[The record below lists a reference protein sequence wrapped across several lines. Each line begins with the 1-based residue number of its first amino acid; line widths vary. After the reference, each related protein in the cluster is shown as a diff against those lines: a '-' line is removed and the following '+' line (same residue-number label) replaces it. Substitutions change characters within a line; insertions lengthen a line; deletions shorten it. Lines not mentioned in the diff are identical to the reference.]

1 LSDEALSRAR
11 AALGRGDLVEARR
24 SATAACDVA
33 PESVDA
39 WFLLGAACHR
49 AAHLDSALGAFE
61 HAARLVPTAS
71 AIANARASVLSE
83 LGRVGE
89 ARQVLEGALDH
100 GAVADVQLLVN
111 LGIALEALDEH
122 GQAERRYDEA
132 IAAARP
138 LRHPAIGHALQNL
151 GALLMQQRRFEEAL
165 SLHEEFVALAPRLP
179 DAHFN
184 LAENLLALDRPEAA
198 LAAAD
203 RALHLD
209 SRHVFAR
216 IDRAFALALTDR
228 LPEAQAELQRAR
240 SIDPTRFA
248 SYRNAYDAEGSGTLE
263 GLDARMLFVHWHL
276 RQLAD
281 CNWSRYAPF
290 VKRLKELLEDAD
302 EWPGPLADPGLPFG
316 VLGLPIDAPTQG
328 RLARNVARA
337 RQVIGERIE
346 RPSVMRSRKTSDRLR
361 VGYVS
366 PDFHAHPTAYLTRQ
380 LFRAHD
386 RSRIEVFAYSL
397 FAGDDDG
404 YTHEIQAGC
413 DAFRR
418 VATES
423 TRAIVDRIAGDRID
437 VLVDLAG
444 YTAGSRPGIF
454 NARPAPIQVTWLG
467 FAGTTGNE
475 NIDYAIVDRISAPEG
490 SEAHWS
496 EQLVY
501 LPASYYV
508 SSPTPLEPPSLRSEL
523 GLPGDSFVFCCF
535 NNAWKIEPTVF
546 GCWLEILRSVPNS
559 VLWLLGVS
567 NAQVE
572 NLRATAAVGGIDP
585 ARLVFARIQPHA
597 RHLARVGAA
606 DLFLDTFLCNA
617 HTTAIDTLWAG
628 VPVLSC
634 AGTTVPS
641 RVCASLLN
649 ALGLDELVTKSHE
662 AYVAEAIR
670 LACEPVALAA
680 VRAKLQAARR
690 SASLFDPGARAR
702 SLERAFTTM
711 WNRHEAGLP
720 PASFEV

>member
-1 LSDEALSRAR
+1 MP
-11 AALGRGDLVEARR
+11 G
-24 SATAACDVA
+24 
-33 PESVDA
+33 SVDA
-39 WFLLGAACHR
+39 WYLLGAACHR
-49 AAHLDSALGAFE
+49 AADLEAALGAFE
-61 HAARLVPTAS
+61 HAAQLLPAAS
-71 AIANARASVLSE
+71 AIANARASVLTE
-83 LGRVGE
+83 LGRVAQ
-89 ARQVLEGALDH
+89 ARRVLEGALNH
-100 GAVADVQLLVN
+100 GAVTDVQLLVN
-111 LGIALEALDEH
+111 LGIALEALDERA
-122 GQAERRYDEA
+122 QAERRYREA

-138 LRHPAIGHALQNL
+138 LRHPALGHALQNL

-165 SLHEEFVALAPRLP
+165 SLHEEFVALAPILP

-184 LAENLLALDRPEAA
+184 LAENLLALDRPGAA

-203 RALHLD
+203 RALRLD

-216 IDRAFALALTDR
+216 IDRAIALALTDR

-240 SIDPTRFA
+240 AIDPARFA
-248 SYRNAYDAEGSGTLE
+248 SYRNAFDSESSGSLE

-281 CNWSRYAPF
+281 CDWSRYASF
-290 VKRLKELLEDAD
+290 VTRLKELLEDSQG
-302 EWPGPLADPGLPFG
+302 WPGPLADPGLPFG
-316 VLGLPIDAPTQG
+316 VLGLPIDAPMQG

-337 RQVIGERIE
+337 RQDMEKRIE
-346 RPSVMRSRKTSDRLR
+346 PPSSMRSRDASDRLR
-361 VGYVS
+361 IGYVS

-380 LFRAHD
+380 LFREHD
-386 RSRIEVFAYSL
+386 RSRVKVIAYSL
-397 FAGDDDG
+397 FAGHDDE
-404 YTHEIQAGC
+404 YTREIEAGC
-413 DAFRR
+413 DVFHR
-418 VATES
+418 VATQS
-423 TRAIVDRIAGDRID
+423 TRDIVERIAADEID

-444 YTAGSRPGIF
+444 YTAESRPGIF
-454 NARPAPIQVTWLG
+454 NARPAPVQVTWLG

-475 NIDYAIVDRISAPEG
+475 NIDYAIVDRISVPEG

-501 LPASYYV
+501 LPGSYYFT
-508 SSPTPLEPPSLRSEL
+508 SPTPLEPPSLRSEL

-572 NLRATAAVGGIDP
+572 NLQATAAAGGVDP

-606 DLFLDTFLCNA
+606 DLFLDTFHCNA

-634 AGTTVPS
+634 PGTTVPS
-641 RVCASLLN
+641 RVCTSLLN
-649 ALGLDELVTKSHE
+649 ALGLDELVTTSHE

-670 LACEPVALAA
+670 LACKPAALAT

-690 SASLFDPGARAR
+690 SASLFDPGERTR
-702 SLERAFTTM
+702 SLERTFEIM
-711 WNRHEAGLP
+711 WKRHQAGLL
-720 PASFEV
+720 PASFEL